1 MATVFDRISGNDE
14 IFNNKEYISDSMIFN
29 AIESARYDD
38 RYSLFSD
45 HRNVIIMT
53 YSKGPRVWLW
63 TSSAIKDDTNKLIDI
78 SRFLR
83 DQKIEG
89 AEIYLK
95 QDVAGNFSDLYALTT
110 LEINYTVKDEFSLA
124 VYTYNGEPV
133 SGADETEFEN
143 GEKII
148 RVDPSDKDNVE
159 MLKNFYLKLKDE
171 FRWHEKF
178 DRKIQEYL
186 STDVYAVV
194 KNGEIIADAV
204 IGGGTDTFLR
214 IKSVA
219 VLADKRRQGYGYRIC
234 SYAVNR
240 IKEHSLTP
248 VLYTHVGNASAVAL
262 WAKVGFKMKDKLYLL
277 KIENNN

>member
-1 MATVFDRISGNDE
+1 MKLSVVTLIDASLDSPKSPAALASTFAAIVLVLILRDRVLCLAVAE
-14 IFNNKEYISDSMIFN
+14 AE
-29 AIESARYDD
+29 
-38 RYSLFSD
+38 
-45 HRNVIIMT
+45 
-53 YSKGPRVWLW
+53 
-63 TSSAIKDDTNKLIDI
+63 DDTNKLIDI

-186 STDVYAVV
+186 SADVYAVV

-277 KIENNN
+277 KIENND